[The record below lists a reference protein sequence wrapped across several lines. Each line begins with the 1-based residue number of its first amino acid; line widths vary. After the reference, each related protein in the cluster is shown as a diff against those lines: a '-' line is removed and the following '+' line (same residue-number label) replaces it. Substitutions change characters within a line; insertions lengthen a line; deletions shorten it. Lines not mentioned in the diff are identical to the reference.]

1 MKLMERQL
9 KNAVEKVILERH
21 SVRAFTDQDVSDECI
36 RDILSKAARAP
47 SGTNTQPWKVY
58 VVVGETKQRI
68 TDQVVATVN
77 AIFRGELK
85 KEQFK
90 PPYLYYSERWF
101 DPYLRRRRENGLGL
115 YRILGI
121 AKDNKLAMHEQQLRN
136 YEFFNAPVGLFF
148 TTHKELEAGAKMA
161 IAMLMQNIML
171 LAKAQGL
178 DTCPQASWNDYHA
191 LILPILGAGDD
202 EVFICGMSL
211 GYADESDKVNQ
222 LMTTREP
229 VEEFMTFLK

>member
-1 MKLMERQL
+1 MELQL

-21 SVRAFTDQDVSDECI
+21 SVRAFTDRSVSETCI
-36 RDILSKAARAP
+36 RDILDLAARAP

-68 TDQVVATVN
+68 TDQVVASVN

-90 PPYLYYSERWF
+90 PPYLYYSEQWF
-101 DPYLRRRRENGLGL
+101 DPYLRRRRENGWGL
-115 YRILGI
+115 YRTLGI
-121 AKDNKLAMHEQQLRN
+121 EKGNKQAMHEQQLKN
-136 YEFFNAPVGLFF
+136 YQFFNAPVGLFF
-148 TTHKELEAGAKMA
+148 TTHKALEAGAKMA

-178 DTCPQASWNDYHA
+178 DTCPQASWNDYHE
-191 LILPILGAGDD
+191 LIMPILGAGED
-202 EVFICGMSL
+202 EILICGMSL
-211 GYADESDKVNQ
+211 GYADQSQKINQ
-222 LMTTREP
+222 YTTSREN
-229 VEEFMTFLK
+229 VDTFVKFLK